1 MTPVKPPIDAAALD
15 QLFLT
20 ARTYNGWLPTPV
32 PDALIRQLYDT
43 LKMAP
48 TSGNCNPMR
57 VVFVKSAEGKKKLLA
72 GLKPA
77 NVEKT
82 MQAPVT
88 AVMGFDTAF
97 YEHLD
102 LLAPHVAKDRQANY
116 LADPDLAQRAAFRNA
131 TLQGAY
137 MLLAARAL
145 GLDCGPMSG
154 ILHDVLDHDFFSGGK
169 VVSNF
174 IMNIG
179 YGDPASVRP
188 RAARFAFDD
197 VCSIV

>member
-1 MTPVKPPIDAAALD
+1 MNTANTPVDDASLD
-15 QLFLT
+15 QIFRT
-20 ARTYNGWLPTPV
+20 ARTYNGWLATPV
-32 PDALIRQLYDT
+32 PDALVRQLYDT

-57 VVFVKSAEGKKKLLA
+57 VVFVKSPEGKKKLLP
-72 GLKPA
+72 GLKPG

-88 AVMGFDTAF
+88 AVMGYDTEF
-97 YEHLD
+97 YAHLD

-116 LADPDLAQRAAFRNA
+116 IADPDLAQRAAFRNA

-154 ILHDVLDHDFFSGGK
+154 ILHDVLDHDFFPGGK

-197 VCSIV
+197 VCTIL

>member
-1 MTPVKPPIDAAALD
+1 MNTQPLDDAALD
-15 QLFLT
+15 QLFRT
-20 ARTYNGWLPTPV
+20 ARTYNGWLPRPV
-32 PDALIRQLYDT
+32 SDEQLRTLYAL

-57 VVFVKSAEGKKKLLA
+57 VVFVKSPEGKQKLLP
-72 GLKPA
+72 GLKPG
-77 NVEKT
+77 NVDKT
-82 MQAPVT
+82 MAAPVT
-88 AVMGFDTAF
+88 AVMGYDTAF
-97 YEHLD
+97 FHRLD
-102 LLAPHVAKDRQANY
+102 LLAPHVAKDRIANY

-137 MLLAARAL
+137 MLLAARSL

-154 ILHDVLDHDFFSGGK
+154 ILHDVLDRDFFPGGQ

-188 RAARFAFDD
+188 RAARLDFDD
-197 VCSIV
+197 ACTIL

>member
-1 MTPVKPPIDAAALD
+1 MNVPHGPVDANALD
-15 QLFLT
+15 QLFRN

-32 PDALIRQLYDT
+32 PDALIRELYDL

-57 VVFVKSAEGKKKLLA
+57 VVFVKSAEAKKKLLP
-72 GLKPA
+72 GLKPG
-77 NVEKT
+77 NVDKT
-82 MQAPVT
+82 MAAPVT
-88 AVMGFDTAF
+88 AVMGYDTEF
-97 YEHLD
+97 YERLD
-102 LLAPHVAKDRQANY
+102 VLAPHVAQDRRANY
-116 LADPDLAQRAAFRNA
+116 IADPALAQRAAFRNA

-137 MLLAARAL
+137 MIMAARAL

-154 ILHDVLDHDFFSGGK
+154 VLHDVLDRDFFPGGK

-188 RAARFAFDD
+188 RAARLPFDD
-197 VCSIV
+197 VCTIA

>member
-1 MTPVKPPIDAAALD
+1 MKTDNEPVDDATLD
-15 QLFLT
+15 LLFRS
-20 ARTYNGWLPTPV
+20 ARTYNGWLPKPV
-32 PDALIRQLYDT
+32 SDELVRKLYDV

-57 VVFVKSAEGKKKLLA
+57 VVFVKSPQGKKKLLP

-82 MQAPVT
+82 LAAPVT
-88 AVMGFDTAF
+88 AVMGYDTEF
-97 YEHLD
+97 YEHLE
-102 LLAPHVAKDRQANY
+102 LLAPHVAKDRRANY
-116 LADPDLAQRAAFRNA
+116 LADPQLAQRAALRNA

-137 MLLAARAL
+137 MIMAARAL

-154 ILHDVLDHDFFSGGK
+154 ILHDVLDRDFFPGGK

-197 VCSIV
+197 VCTII